1 MSWPTKYDQ
10 CANCGCNPDRRA
22 YGARGHCQTCYYLI
36 KCIERIRAWDRKR
49 PETLSSPATGLPDNL
64 TKNRSLKLLWKEFV
78 QQATRRMGY
87 LRVRE
92 EMRSGLRPVEALDV
106 EHKLGTLLHF
116 VRPKAQNDQNAS
128 YIAKYFNEKERCVLF
143 GLLDD
148 IEEHMRWQGFSL
160 HDAYERL
167 RKCSPTYPR

>member
-49 PETLSSPATGLPDNL
+49 PQTLSSPATGLPDNL
-64 TKNRSLKLLWKEFV
+64 TEDRSLKLLRKEFV

-106 EHKLGTLLHF
+106 EHKPGTLLPFRATKGSKRSKCQLHCQIF
-116 VRPKAQNDQNAS
+116 QRKRTSSRP
-128 YIAKYFNEKERCVLF
+128 
-143 GLLDD
+143 
-148 IEEHMRWQGFSL
+148 
-160 HDAYERL
+160 L
-167 RKCSPTYPR
+167 RFA